1 MLITIYILIKF
12 HQHFN
17 YNCHLYVKLLCIRV
31 RCIVLWI
38 ILHPKGLLDLVMDW
52 RNRMKWMNEWR
63 QNMSSM
69 QQKSRCLIFKFFI
82 TSTFV
87 MYKIIMRRAKFC
99 CSSRTTQVV
108 ASTAATKL
116 SSTRLVLLCCT
127 SNLDCS
133 MPYLSHIF
141 TFAMVTYTSLSYYVP
156 KQEKI
161 QFKTI
166 TIQRI

>member
-1 MLITIYILIKF
+1 MTNSTSDRSLTPC
-12 HQHFN
+12 N
-17 YNCHLYVKLLCIRV
+17 
-31 RCIVLWI
+31 
-38 ILHPKGLLDLVMDW
+38 GLMELT
-52 RNRMKWMNEWR
+52 KMNEWR
-63 QNMSSM
+63 QDRTGSCTKSSM
-69 QQKSRCLIFKFFI
+69 QQKSRCLIIKFFI

-87 MYKIIMRRAKFC
+87 MYKIITRKAKFC

-116 SSTRLVLLCCT
+116 SISRLVLLRCT
-127 SNLDCS
+127 FSLDCC
-133 MPYLSHIF
+133 MPHLSSHIF

-156 KQEKI
+156 KQEKM